1 MKKEDFQKGQTV
13 YLLLL
18 SNAAR
23 GKHGEELIM
32 ESTVTAIGNKYITV
46 SPGYYRGRVRFEIDD
61 NFRQHSDY
69 SPEHKLFLSRQE
81 IVNRM
86 EKEKLLCWF
95 RNSFR
100 IFSQNKDF
108 SLTALRE
115 AKEILEKSE
124 VEE

>member
-1 MKKEDFQKGQTV
+1 MKKEDFHKGQTV

-32 ESTVTAIGNKYITV
+32 EATVTGIGKKYITV
-46 SPGYYRGRVRFEIDD
+46 SPGYYSRNVRFEIED
-61 NFRQHSDY
+61 NFREHSNY
-69 SPEHKLFLSRQE
+69 SPEQKLFLSREE
-81 IVNRM
+81 IVNRL

-95 RNSFR
+95 RDSFR
-100 IFSQNKDF
+100 IFSQNKNF

-115 AKEILEKSE
+115 AREILEKSK

>member
-1 MKKEDFQKGQTV
+1 MKKEDFHKGQTV

-18 SNAAR
+18 CNAAQ

-32 ESTVTAIGNKYITV
+32 QATVTALGNKYITV
-46 SPGYYRGRVRFEIDD
+46 SPGYYSESVRFEIGN
-61 NFRQHSDY
+61 NFREHSDY
-69 SPEHKLFLSRQE
+69 SPEHRLFLSRE
-81 IVNRM
+81 KIINLF
-86 EKEKLLCWF
+86 EKEDLLNWF
-95 RNSFR
+95 RDSFK
-100 IFSQNKDF
+100 IFSPKKVF

>member
-1 MKKEDFQKGQTV
+1 MKKDDFHKGQTV

-46 SPGYYRGRVRFEIDD
+46 SPGYYRGSVRFEIED
-61 NFRQHSDY
+61 NFRQYSDY
-69 SPEHKLFLSRQE
+69 SPEHKLFLSREE
-81 IVNRM
+81 IVNRL

-95 RNSFR
+95 RDSFK
-100 IFSQNKDF
+100 IFSQSKDF
-108 SLTALRE
+108 SLSALRE